1 MPHLTNSSCIY
12 KHRKIYKLESLAKAL
27 KTSLPDLQNLA
38 NRADHLYRIAKQ
50 VEKADGSIRITYDA
64 LPPLKTIHARIKKRF
79 FDHVI
84 FPEYLTGCIKG
95 RDYKT
100 NASLHTHSSLVI
112 TEDIHSFFP
121 SVTEDHIYHV
131 WHGFF
136 GFGPEVSTCLTKITT
151 RCGELPQGAITSPHL
166 ANLVFWKKEPI
177 LQDKLSNLGITYS
190 RFVDDISL
198 SSHRHLT
205 NQEKTL
211 AIQLVYGMLNKYG
224 FRAKRCKHKI
234 YSSNSRMIV
243 TKLSV
248 NNKPGLEKAER
259 RKIRAS
265 VHALEKQFSQRGTIS
280 LTHGDFAEVLGKVRH
295 LARFHRG
302 QATPL
307 LKRLQRLTNIVTNKD
322 QINHQPK

>member
-1 MPHLTNSSCIY
+1 MPHLTNSTCIY
-12 KHRKIYKLESLAKAL
+12 KHRRIYKLGSLAKAL
-27 KTSLPDLQNLA
+27 GISLPELQDLA
-38 NRADHLYRIAKQ
+38 NRADRLYRVAKKI
-50 VEKADGSIRITYDA
+50 EKADGSIRITYDA
-64 LPPLKTIHARIKKRF
+64 HYPLKTIHARIKKHF

-121 SVTEDHIYHV
+121 SVTEDHIYHI

-136 GFGPEVSTCLTKITT
+136 GFSPEVSTCLTKITT

-177 LQDKLSNLGITYS
+177 LQEKLSNLGITYS

-198 SSHRHLT
+198 SSHQPLT

-211 AIQLVYGMLNKYG
+211 AIQLVYGMLNSYG
-224 FRAKRCKHKI
+224 FRVKRSKHKI
-234 YSSNSRMIV
+234 YSSSSRMIV

-265 VHALEKQFSQRGTIS
+265 VHALEKQIFQGEVTS
-280 LTHGDFAEVLGKVRH
+280 LIHGAFAEVLGKVRH

-307 LKRLQRLTNIVTNKD
+307 IKRLRKLAELIKNKD
-322 QINHQPK
+322 QTKR